1 MFLPEQVKGY
11 QGEIQENQSYCKTAI
26 KEEEEKSKQS
36 DDDIYL
42 RENGKMLWR
51 GVSDMRNGK
60 KQMCELVKEIN
71 GERVCVCVCV
81 CVF

>member
-1 MFLPEQVKGY
+1 
-11 QGEIQENQSYCKTAI
+11 
-26 KEEEEKSKQS
+26 
-36 DDDIYL
+36 
-42 RENGKMLWR
+42 MLWR

-81 CVF
+81 CFEDLKFRNDRKTELSCLGMGGVREERSEGRYWRKSVESPK

>member
-1 MFLPEQVKGY
+1 
-11 QGEIQENQSYCKTAI
+11 
-26 KEEEEKSKQS
+26 
-36 DDDIYL
+36 
-42 RENGKMLWR
+42 MLWR

-81 CVF
+81 CIRQVEFNRTRIQKPC